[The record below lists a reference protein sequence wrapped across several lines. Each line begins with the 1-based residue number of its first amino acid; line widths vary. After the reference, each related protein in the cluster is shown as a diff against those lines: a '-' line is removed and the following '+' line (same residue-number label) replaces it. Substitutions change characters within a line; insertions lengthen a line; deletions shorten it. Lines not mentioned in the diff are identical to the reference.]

1 VKTDKLDVNADTSG
15 AVVGFNLNFNTIE
28 KASVTYTYGR

>member
-1 VKTDKLDVNADTSG
+1 VDVPKLDVGAGTSG
-15 AVVGFNLNFNTIE
+15 AVVGFMLHFHTIA